1 MAREPKMAKPE
12 KTSQAAGGLEDV
24 FRRLG
29 ESKARRF
36 YETASTRSQELGEF
50 REELVKD
57 SFRTRG
63 LNAQDSLKETFLR
76 RNRPKGAGFP
86 VPAKSYIK

>member
-1 MAREPKMAKPE
+1 MAKAE
-12 KTSQAAGGLEDV
+12 ETGQIADGLEDV
-24 FRRLG
+24 FRRL
-29 ESKARRF
+29 EKSKAQRF
-36 YETASTRSQELGEF
+36 YETASKRSQELGEF

-63 LNAQDSLKETFLR
+63 MNAQESLKQTFLR
-76 RNRPKGAGFP
+76 RNRSKGSGFP